1 MRRTRFEDAA
11 CPIART
17 TDLMGDWWTPMVMR
31 EAFLGRRRFDEFQK
45 ALSVSRGVLAKRLS
59 RLVDEGLLEKRAYE
73 DRPPRFEYILT
84 EKGRAFYSVLAAM
97 WRFGE
102 DWLWEEGSES
112 PLQLFDRVTGE
123 PVAPR
128 VVNERTGVPID
139 VRQMRLGERR
149 KGKEATR

>member
-1 MRRTRFEDAA
+1 MRRTRFEDAP

-45 ALSVSRGVLAKRLS
+45 ALSVSRGVLAKRLT
-59 RLVDEGLLEKRAYE
+59 RLVDEGLLEKRVYE
-73 DRPPRFEYILT
+73 LRPPRFEYILT

-112 PLQLFDRVTGE
+112 PLQLFDRNTGE

-149 KGKEATR
+149 RGMR